1 LEGDFSC
8 FAALGTGSGEHLTTR
23 TASTTAAASKTLGL
37 PGLTALG
44 AAFRFVRVTFRL
56 EKLLVFGTER
66 KGRATIGT
74 CEGLILKSHWMT
86 SSLLN

>member
-1 LEGDFSC
+1 LEGDFGC

-23 TASTTAAASKTLGL
+23 AAAAASKTLGL

-86 SSLLN
+86 SSLKN

>member
-8 FAALGTGSGEHLTTR
+8 FAALGTGSGEHLTTG
-23 TASTTAAASKTLGL
+23 TAATTAASKTLGL

-44 AAFRFVRVTFRL
+44 AAFRFVRVAFRL
-56 EKLLVFGTER
+56 EKFLVFSTER

>member
-1 LEGDFSC
+1 LEGDFGR

-23 TASTTAAASKTLGL
+23 TAAAASKTLGL
-37 PGLTALG
+37 PGLAALG

-86 SSLLN
+86 SSLKN